1 MHIYQC
7 LEGECMS
14 SGNSNHKNRRDFL
27 KTATAGGAVAFTG
40 LSGCIGSTDDEDG
53 GDGEDG
59 SDGEDGD
66 DGEDGGTTDDG
77 PGFDQV
83 TLGVLEPFTGDFAE
97 LASERNQGETLAI
110 DQVNASD
117 EYDFEFDIAEYD
129 TQLSSEDG
137 VQAAQQ
143 AIESDGAQFMTGA
156 ISSSVALAINEV
168 AANNEVIYTPGAAD
182 VSITGSNCNEYVFRF
197 ETNTAQIAEVTT
209 RWLADQGWTNLH
221 YQIADYA
228 YGDSVLN
235 QVDSRMAAK
244 SDDYEQLGTTRSDVA
259 AQNFDSAITQIEE
272 NVDAADALIVGA
284 TGGHLIRFLVQAA
297 ERGLKEDIP
306 IVTTTGSFRVVRGG
320 AGPAAYDVYS
330 GTRYVPSID
339 TGTNPQFVEDY
350 QAEYDAPPD
359 NFSRVGYGSVRMLAN
374 GIQEAGSKDPDDVKD
389 VLPGMT
395 HETIFGEVSFR
406 ECDQQASN
414 PVWMGQNVAPE
425 DGELA
430 DVELLTNLDGEEAQ
444 PPCEETGCEL

>member
-1 MHIYQC
+1 MHICQYRESDGMRTDNQIQ
-7 LEGECMS
+7 
-14 SGNSNHKNRRDFL
+14 KKRRDFL
-27 KTATAGGAVAFTG
+27 KTTAAGSAVALTG
-40 LSGCIGSTDDEDG
+40 LSGCIGSTDDDG
-53 GDGEDG
+53 G
-59 SDGEDGD
+59 

-77 PGFDQV
+77 TDFDEV

-97 LASERNQGETLAI
+97 LATERNQGETLAI

-117 EYDFEFDIAEYD
+117 EYDFEFDVAEYD

-137 VQAAQQ
+137 VQAAKD
-143 AIESDGAQFMTGA
+143 AIESDGAQFLTGA

-168 AANNEVIYTPGAAD
+168 AANQQVVYTPGAAD

-209 RWLADQGWTNLH
+209 QWLADKGWTNLH

-228 YGDSVLN
+228 YGDSVLEE
-235 QVDSRMAAK
+235 VDSRM
-244 SDDYEQLGTTRSDVA
+244 SERSGDYERLGTTRSAPA
-259 AQNFDSAITQIEE
+259 AQNFDSAITEIEE
-272 NVDAADALIVGA
+272 NVDAADALVVGA

-297 ERGLKEDIP
+297 GRGLKEDIP

-320 AGPAAYDVYS
+320 AGSAAYDVYS

-359 NFSRVGYGSVRMLAN
+359 NFSRVGYGSVLMLAN
-374 GIQEAGSKDPDDVKD
+374 GIQEAGSKDPDDVRD

-395 HETIFGEVSFR
+395 HETIFGDVAFR

-425 DGELA
+425 EGETA
-430 DVELLTNLDGEEAQ
+430 AVELLRNLDGEAAQ
-444 PPCEETGCEL
+444 PACDTTGCEL

>member
-1 MHIYQC
+1 M
-7 LEGECMS
+7 
-14 SGNSNHKNRRDFL
+14 
-27 KTATAGGAVAFTG
+27 AFAG
-40 LSGCIGSTDDEDG
+40 LSGCVGGVDDDDG
-53 GDGEDG
+53 GDN
-59 SDGEDGD
+59 GD
-66 DGEDGGTTDDG
+66 DGGTTDDG
-77 PGFDQV
+77 PGFDEV

-97 LASERNQGETLAI
+97 LATERNQGETLAV

-137 VQAAQQ
+137 VQAAND
-143 AIESDGAQFMTGA
+143 AIESDGAQFITGA

-168 AANNEVIYTPGAAD
+168 AANNGVVYTPGAAD

-209 RWLADQGWTNLH
+209 QWLVDQGWTNLH

-235 QVDSRMAAK
+235 QIDSRM
-244 SDDYEQLGTTRSDVA
+244 SEQSDYERLGTTRSDPA
-259 AQNFDSAITQIEE
+259 AQSFDSAITQIEDNTE
-272 NVDAADALIVGA
+272 NADALIVGA

-297 ERGLKEDIP
+297 GRGLKEDVP

-330 GTRYVPSID
+330 GTRYVPSIE

-359 NFSRVGYGSVRMLAN
+359 NFSRVGYGSVLMLAN
-374 GIQEAGSKDPDDVKD
+374 GIQEAGSNDPEDVRE
-389 VLPGMT
+389 VLPGMS
-395 HETIFGEVSFR
+395 HETIFGDVAFR

-430 DVELLTNLDGEEAQ
+430 DVELLADLSGEEAQ
-444 PPCEETGCEL
+444 PACESTGCEL